1 MKPANVL
8 RTQIVVAIASLA
20 SLVAFAAAGPA
31 DLGDETQ
38 SFIGTTP
45 AATVVE
51 AQPATF

>member
-8 RTQIVVAIASLA
+8 RTQIAIAIACLA
-20 SLVAFAAAGPA
+20 SLVAFSASLPS

-45 AATVVE
+45 NAAVVE

>member
-8 RTQIVVAIASLA
+8 RAQIAVAIATLA
-20 SLVAFAAAGPA
+20 SAVAFSANGT
-31 DLGDETQ
+31 DLGDGTQ

-45 AATVVE
+45 NAEVVE

>member
-20 SLVAFAAAGPA
+20 SLVALAASAHA
-31 DLGDETQ
+31 DLGDDVQ

-45 AATVVE
+45 NATVVE
-51 AQPATF
+51 EQPATF

>member
-1 MKPANVL
+1 MKTANVV

-20 SLVAFAAAGPA
+20 SLVAFAAAGPS

-38 SFIGTTP
+38 SFVGTTP
-45 AATVVE
+45 NAMVVE